1 MLSDQST
8 IETDGGFVRVTGV
21 EARVC
26 REIANRQAKGIAKYG
41 TTLSDNPAH
50 ILERLQHLKEELL
63 DGALYTQWAIERL
76 AEVADDGK

>member
-1 MLSDQST
+1 MTT

-26 REIANRQAKGIAKYG
+26 REISNRQARGLSKYG

-50 ILERLQHLKEELL
+50 IIERLQHLKEELL
-63 DGALYTQWAIERL
+63 DGALYAQWAIERL
-76 AEVADDGK
+76 SAGVDDGK